1 MNRHV
6 ELPQPTAK
14 KFIGALGEAIKV
26 GNRENFSFL
35 FENDTTITYSV
46 GFTPAMPR
54 NSNYEAELSC
64 RSCLIAAGTFGSC
77 DSVFIPVLVYDSR
90 LLAGELKQSRGLKSG

>member
-1 MNRHV
+1 M
-6 ELPQPTAK
+6 LL
-14 KFIGALGEAIKV
+14 GSWGEAIKV
-26 GNRENFSFL
+26 GNREKFSFL

-46 GFTPAMPR
+46 ASTLAMLR

-77 DSVFIPVLVYDSR
+77 DPVFIPVLVYDRS